1 MHASG
6 GVFAPARRALTTGI
20 LLSVTAMACEGMAVS
35 TALPSVAV
43 DLGGL
48 ETYGFAFSAFMLV
61 SLIGAI
67 AAGRAADRGDPLS
80 PARWGFASFAA
91 GLLVAGLAPTW
102 PIFLL
107 GRAVQGF
114 GAGSLIAVAYVVV
127 ARGYPENLR
136 PRLMAL
142 LSSAWILPALIGP
155 AIAGQVAEHASWRL
169 VFVGILPP
177 VALGAAMLLPRL
189 GRLSTGRTEP
199 DASLLHPIDGAEGP
213 KPLASLQTA
222 VIAPPARSEGHN
234 AKRPTATP
242 ANAAASLTDTP
253 NRLVAAV
260 RLTLGLAL
268 VLLAPSVNAVLTAV
282 VLATVGIL
290 LALPALVR
298 LLPRG
303 AIVGR
308 SGLPAA
314 VALRGLLACGFFGAE
329 ALIPLGL
336 ATDRGV
342 PPSLVGLSLTAGAL
356 AWVAGSWGQD
366 RAETAAAGSV
376 AQRALRA
383 AGGLLFIVGGIG
395 GAAAVIVNPTL
406 PLELVVAAWAIAGL
420 GMGVAYPA
428 ATLTAL
434 GNASSGEEGAAAAS
448 LQVAETIGTAVGT
461 GAVGALFALAPQL
474 QRPIADGLTWGFLLA
489 TVAAVVAVVPALRLA
504 PTISWQLRWRTKS
517 T

>member
-20 LLSVTAMACEGMAVS
+20 LLSITAMACEGMAVS

-48 ETYGFAFSAFMLV
+48 DTYGFAFSAFMLA

-67 AAGRAADRGDPLS
+67 AADRGDPLS
-80 PARWGFASFAA
+80 PARLGFASFAA
-91 GLLVAGLAPTW
+91 GLLVAGLAPAW
-102 PIFLL
+102 AIFLL

-114 GAGSLIAVAYVVV
+114 GAGSLIAVAYVAV
-127 ARGYPENLR
+127 ARGYPEPLR

-142 LSSAWILPALIGP
+142 LSSAWILPALLGP

-177 VALGAAMLLPRL
+177 VALGAGMLLPRL
-189 GRLSTGRTEP
+189 GRLTTIPAEA
-199 DASLLHPIDGAEGP
+199 DAILGNIDRPEGSL
-213 KPLASLQTA
+213 PLARLQTA
-222 VIAPPARSEGHN
+222 VIAPPPLQVSARPE
-234 AKRPTATP
+234 P
-242 ANAAASLTDTP
+242 ADTP
-253 NRLVAAV
+253 DRLVAAV
-260 RLTLGLAL
+260 RLSVGVAL
-268 VLLAPSVNAVLTAV
+268 VLLAPSVNATLPAV
-282 VLATVGIL
+282 GLATVGIV
-290 LALPALVR
+290 LALPAFDR

-303 AIVGR
+303 TLFAR

-329 ALIPLGL
+329 ALVPLGL
-336 ATDRGV
+336 ATERGV

-366 RAETAAAGSV
+366 RAEAAAAGSL
-376 AQRALRA
+376 AQRAIRA
-383 AGGLLFIVGGIG
+383 AGGLLLIVSGIG
-395 GAAAVIVNPTL
+395 GAAAVIVSATL
-406 PLELVVAAWAIAGL
+406 PLELVVVAWALAGL

-434 GNASSGEEGAAAAS
+434 GTAASGQEGAAAAS
-448 LQVAETIGTAVGT
+448 LQVAETIGTALGT
-461 GAVGALFALAPQL
+461 GAAGALFALGPQL
-474 QRPIADGLTWGFLLA
+474 QRPIGDGLTWGFVLSA
-489 TVAAVVAVVPALRLA
+489 IAIVVAAVPALRLA
-504 PTISWQLRWRTKS
+504 PTRSSELRWRTKS